1 MSAVQRNVCT
11 GKCSFDIAQAGLCR
25 DSLDGGNKVDGVAC
39 VNHFGKLSFLLVDKK
54 GSRLGS
60 RAVENFSASV
70 DGHGQI
76 GTGTPNNI
84 AEIVAV
90 HHQKIQ
96 SGKASGSEQLG
107 WASVQHDAETVI
119 NHI

>member
-11 GKCSFDIAQAGLCR
+11 GECSFDIAQAGLCR

-60 RAVENFSASV
+60 RAVENFPASV
-70 DGHGQI
+70 
-76 GTGTPNNI
+76 
-84 AEIVAV
+84 
-90 HHQKIQ
+90 Q
-96 SGKASGSEQLG
+96 SGKASRSEQLG